1 MRVHENVVFWGYK
14 IKLSL
19 MNDVS
24 RLRIHYRGYLT
35 IVQKKEGRFLALRVK
50 IEGIFGRMFRTLPQL
65 QFCS

>member
-1 MRVHENVVFWGYK
+1 MRVHENVVFGGYK

-35 IVQKKEGRFLALRVK
+35 IAQKKGGRFLALRVRF
-50 IEGIFGRMFRTLPQL
+50 EGLFGWMFRTLQQL